1 VAIEAHKSQSKRM
14 KIYRNDK
21 LLKAL
26 AENVKRHRKLA
37 GISQEELAFQCEIDR
52 TYISKL
58 ERGVANPS
66 LLILARIAQ
75 VLKVG
80 IEDLIKSLS

>member
-1 VAIEAHKSQSKRM
+1 MAIEAHKSQSKRM

-26 AENVKRHRKLA
+26 AANVKRHRKLA

-66 LLILARIAQ
+66 LLILARVAK

-80 IEDLIKSLS
+80 IGDLVRDI